1 MALIKFERVSA
12 PVGSVEFTYHP
23 KPGDYTRKLDIKQ
36 VKESSAGN
44 EIYVYDKGNS
54 EEFRTLKFTNL
65 PEADLTNFLNFV
77 LNVVNGASYSFTF
90 TDYDGGTDTARIWN
104 ADDIISSPV
113 GLSRENLT
121 VILRIE

>member
-1 MALIKFERVSA
+1 MALLKFERVSA
-12 PVGSVEFTYHP
+12 PTGSVEFTYHP

-36 VKESSAGN
+36 LKESSAGN

-54 EEFRTLKFTNL
+54 EEFKTLKFTNL
-65 PEADLTNFLNFV
+65 PEADLTNFLTF
-77 LNVVNGASYSFTF
+77 LQSVVNGAAYSFTF
-90 TDYDGGTDTARIWN
+90 TDYDGTTETARIWN
-104 ADDIISSPV
+104 AENILSNPV